1 MGDYTRVAASGTYTA
16 HRAPRALTIHAVPV
30 HARIM
35 RRAAIVIAAVLV
47 VAAGAWLVVR
57 ALRPEAAPPVETDR
71 IRVEA
76 PRPGDVVESP
86 LVVRGQA
93 RGSWYFEA
101 DFPVVLVDWDGLII
115 ADGIARAQDD
125 WMTEDF
131 VPFRAEL
138 SFESPYE
145 QGDPDYMQR
154 GTLILQRANPS
165 GLPENDAAVE
175 VPLRFGG

>member
-1 MGDYTRVAASGTYTA
+1 
-16 HRAPRALTIHAVPV
+16 
-30 HARIM
+30 M
-35 RRAAIVIAAVLV
+35 RRTVLALLVIVV
-47 VAAGAWLVVR
+47 VAGGGYLAYRV
-57 ALRPEAAPPVETDR
+57 LRPDPAPAVETDR

-86 LVVRGQA
+86 LVVRGEA

-115 ADGIARAQDD
+115 ADGIARARDD

-138 SFESPYE
+138 SFNSPYE
-145 QGDPDYMQR
+145 EGDPDYMQR

>member
-1 MGDYTRVAASGTYTA
+1 
-16 HRAPRALTIHAVPV
+16 
-30 HARIM
+30 M
-35 RRAAIVIAAVLV
+35 RRATIVIAAVLV

-57 ALRPEAAPPVETDR
+57 AVRREAAPPVETDR
-71 IRVEA
+71 IRVDA
-76 PRPGDVVESP
+76 PRPGDVVVSP
-86 LVVRGQA
+86 LVVRGEA

-115 ADGIARAQDD
+115 AEGFARAQDE

-138 SFESPYE
+138 SFENPYE
-145 QGDPDYMQR
+145 AGDPEFMRR

-165 GLPENDAAVE
+165 GLPEHDDAVE
-175 VPLRFGG
+175 VRVRFGE

>member
-1 MGDYTRVAASGTYTA
+1 
-16 HRAPRALTIHAVPV
+16 
-30 HARIM
+30 M

-47 VAAGAWLVVR
+47 VAAGTWLVVR
-57 ALRPEAAPPVETDR
+57 VLRPDSAPAVETDR
-71 IRVEA
+71 IRVDA
-76 PRPGDVVESP
+76 PRPGDLVESP
-86 LVVRGQA
+86 LVVRGEA

-115 ADGIARAQDD
+115 AEGFARAQDD

-138 SFESPYE
+138 RFESPYE
-145 QGDPDYMQR
+145 RGDPEFMER
-154 GTLILQRANPS
+154 GTIILQRANPS

-175 VPLRFGG
+175 VPLRFEP